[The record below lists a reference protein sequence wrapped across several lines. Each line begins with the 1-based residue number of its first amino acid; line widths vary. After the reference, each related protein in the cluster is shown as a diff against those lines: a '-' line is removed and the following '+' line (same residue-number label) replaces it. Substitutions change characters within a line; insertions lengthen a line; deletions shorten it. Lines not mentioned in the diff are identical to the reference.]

1 MCLTKSEVI
10 SDKVGVVQTTFDV
23 GDFKHPDRDSYKS
36 KKDDSNQMKL
46 IIGCEKVYDKKT
58 DCDDIIVDENGVHHY
73 IIPHCSHCGSTNVT
87 KHDTNLTPIY
97 LGDGTK
103 RYVKVKRYN
112 CKSCGKGSQ
121 VEFKKEFKKNSGLP
135 SKLDNIIEKL
145 NSLHWIS
152 LRDSVKIIKLI
163 LGLDI
168 SHEYVRKARLI
179 TNDLFWINTDITA
192 PYYVNYDV
200 QWIPTDSGWSYFHM
214 MVDYRTK
221 EIIAV
226 ELTEDEEKETTE
238 EFFKKVFF
246 VYPKVIITDLKP
258 GYHELIND
266 KMGIEHQ
273 ECTIHFK
280 KALNTKIRKELNKIK
295 NKIQGSILLENKN
308 IKESKLKNKLNDIM
322 EPIIEK
328 YWSYKDAV
336 MKTFEFD
343 DYEES
348 SRYIENLRV
357 ESENY
362 PEAIRNYLADAF
374 FNKFHSLILF
384 KHRDFKG
391 KIPANNNL
399 AESKIGWCSSKYEKR
414 KFRTDLGFFNHV
426 LSRIINHGNI

>member
-1 MCLTKSEVI
+1 
-10 SDKVGVVQTTFDV
+10 
-23 GDFKHPDRDSYKS
+23 
-36 KKDDSNQMKL
+36 
-46 IIGCEKVYDKKT
+46 
-58 DCDDIIVDENGVHHY
+58 
-73 IIPHCSHCGSTNVT
+73 
-87 KHDTNLTPIY
+87 
-97 LGDGTK
+97 
-103 RYVKVKRYN
+103 
-112 CKSCGKGSQ
+112 
-121 VEFKKEFKKNSGLP
+121 
-135 SKLDNIIEKL
+135 
-145 NSLHWIS
+145 
-152 LRDSVKIIKLI
+152 
-163 LGLDI
+163 
-168 SHEYVRKARLI
+168 
-179 TNDLFWINTDITA
+179 
-192 PYYVNYDV
+192 
-200 QWIPTDSGWSYFHM
+200 M

-295 NKIQGSILLENKN
+295 NKIQGFILLENKN
-308 IKESKLKNKLNDIM
+308 IKESKLKNKLNDII